1 MDNSVASFVVGF
13 LYFFAIT
20 LSGVSGFNQAS
31 IFTVVVA
38 GVVFTVGHQ
47 IARAKVIGQAISERD
62 FGVVLKLIIYGV
74 VWNSI
79 LMSIFFGI
87 GAGVRF
93 LVG

>member
-1 MDNSVASFVVGF
+1 MGNSVASFVVGF

-20 LSGVSGFNQAS
+20 LSGGAGFNQAS
-31 IFTVVVA
+31 IYTVVVA
-38 GVVFTVGHQ
+38 GVIFTVGHQ
-47 IARAKVIGQAISERD
+47 VARTNVIGRAISERD
-62 FGVVLKLIIYGV
+62 FEVVLKLIIYGV

-87 GAGVRF
+87 GAGIRF